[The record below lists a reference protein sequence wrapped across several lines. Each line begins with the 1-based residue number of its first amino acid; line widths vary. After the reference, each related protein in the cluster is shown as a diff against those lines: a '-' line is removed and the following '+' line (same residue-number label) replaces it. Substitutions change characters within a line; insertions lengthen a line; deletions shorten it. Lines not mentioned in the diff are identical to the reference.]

1 MQLSDTPNRPPHPR
15 AIELAGFMA
24 QLACRGGRAHKDQL
38 LDEGFTPA
46 ELDRHGDLARAL
58 AARMMKSGQPP
69 FAVLRI
75 RLPLE
80 KPRRQR
86 IADAAKARAGAR

>member
-1 MQLSDTPNRPPHPR
+1 MFQPDTPTRPPHPR
-15 AIELAGFMA
+15 AVELAGFMA

-46 ELDRHGDLARAL
+46 ELDRHGELARAL
-58 AARMMKSGQPP
+58 AARLLKSGKPP
-69 FAVLRI
+69 YAVLRL

-80 KPRRQR
+80 KPRRER
-86 IADAAKARAGAR
+86 IAAAKAATR